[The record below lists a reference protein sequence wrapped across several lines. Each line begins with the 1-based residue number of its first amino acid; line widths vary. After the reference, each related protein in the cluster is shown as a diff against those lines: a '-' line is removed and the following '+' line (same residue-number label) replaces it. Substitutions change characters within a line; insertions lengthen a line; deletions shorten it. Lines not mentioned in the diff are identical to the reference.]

1 LRGDAAASGSRVRR
15 TVVAAA
21 VREKRIGRNR
31 GSVLAYGDWI
41 VGGGHRCVRTHGP
54 RLPCDPRSARR
65 RVAASPRKKHSAL
78 SGAGHPRSRN
88 YSDGHN
94 AWVAGEP
101 TPFMPGQSVTRLVLK
116 PR

>member
-1 LRGDAAASGSRVRR
+1 MTSRARVIVVVLRAPAASRSSCASDRVRTPR
-15 TVVAAA
+15 CRVHAPWEAEGTGACGPTA
-21 VREKRIGRNR
+21 R
-31 GSVLAYGDWI
+31 GCRATRDPLA
-41 VGGGHRCVRTHGP
+41 
-54 RLPCDPRSARR
+54 
-65 RVAASPRKKHSAL
+65 AASPRKKHSAL